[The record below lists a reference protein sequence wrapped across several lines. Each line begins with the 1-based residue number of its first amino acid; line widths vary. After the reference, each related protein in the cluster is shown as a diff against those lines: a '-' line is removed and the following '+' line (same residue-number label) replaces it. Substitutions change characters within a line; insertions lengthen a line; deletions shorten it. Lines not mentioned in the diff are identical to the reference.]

1 MNNELKKK
9 TKKEMTNYEMLQII
23 SEAKSLEQKRLPQRL
38 AYVIM
43 RNLRTLRE
51 EVIFYEQELEKL
63 NQSYD
68 KEEKLEKDASGHICL
83 EANGLPKVK
92 EQYAGEYEKELVE
105 LLGFTV
111 EVDLF
116 YLPEETLDYEDVK
129 YDPLSLSQM
138 RCVAALCMKE

>member
-1 MNNELKKK
+1 MLDDLENRIDEMQKSFEIAEQNYNECVKVIDNAKAVINENEPLAKTENERIKK
-9 TKKEMTNYEMLQII
+9 Q
-23 SEAKSLEQKRLPQRL
+23 
-38 AYVIM
+38 
-43 RNLRTLRE
+43 
-51 EVIFYEQELEKL
+51 
-63 NQSYD
+63 
-68 KEEKLEKDASGHICL
+68 EEKLEKDASGHICR

-92 EQYAGEYEKELVE
+92 EQYAGEYEQELVE

-116 YLPEETLDYEDVK
+116 YLPEETLDYEDAK

>member
-51 EVIFYEQELEKL
+51 EVVFYEQELEKL

-68 KEEKLEKDASGHICL
+68 KEEKLEKDASDHICL

>member
-51 EVIFYEQELEKL
+51 ELEKL

-68 KEEKLEKDASGHICL
+68 KEEKLEKDASGHICR

-92 EQYAGEYEKELVE
+92 EQYAGEYEQELVE

-116 YLPEETLDYEDVK
+116 NLPEETLDYEDAK

>member
-51 EVIFYEQELEKL
+51 EVVFYEQELEKL

-68 KEEKLEKDASGHICL
+68 KEEKLEKDASGHICQ

-92 EQYAGEYEKELVE
+92 EQYAGEYEQELVE

-116 YLPEETLDYEDVK
+116 YLPEETLDYEDAK